1 MLHEGFGHDSQM
13 DFLEALVSSDAAL
26 HQCAHLHQHK
36 AGHEGSHFMVPF
48 CASFIAFFTFVHFL
62 AFVFLVA
69 AILATT

>member
-1 MLHEGFGHDSQM
+1 
-13 DFLEALVSSDAAL
+13 
-26 HQCAHLHQHK
+26 
-36 AGHEGSHFMVPF
+36 MVPF